1 MNKIAKFIFLDIF
14 KNKTVLV
21 YTLLLS
27 LLSWSVFNL
36 EDNSTKGIL
45 TLLNIIL
52 LTVPLVAVI
61 FATIYLYNSSE
72 FIELLL
78 SQPVSRSKI
87 WLNLFSGLSL
97 SLTAAFFIG
106 TGIPLLIYTPFK
118 TGIIMLLAGIFITV
132 IFVSLAFLSV
142 TLTRDKA
149 KGIGLAVMLWLFF
162 ALLFDGILLFLVFQL
177 SDYPIEKIMAGISA
191 LNPIDL
197 TRILILLQLDVSAM
211 MGYTGAIFKD
221 LFGTNS
227 GMLIVFGILSLWV
240 FIPFRLSMRQFK
252 KKDL

>member
-177 SDYPIEKIMAGISA
+177 SDYPIEKIMVGISA

-221 LFGTNS
+221 LFGTNN